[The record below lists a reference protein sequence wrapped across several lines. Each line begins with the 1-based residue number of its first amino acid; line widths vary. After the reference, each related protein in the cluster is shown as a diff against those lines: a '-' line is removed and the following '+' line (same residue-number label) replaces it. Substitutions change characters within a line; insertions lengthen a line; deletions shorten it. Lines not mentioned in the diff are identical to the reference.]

1 MEPPLQPRPPTVFES
16 HRGVESPSL
25 SYPDWLV
32 SVNSSSPLDILDASH
47 KRLLVPQIVG
57 RSRRR
62 RRLSRLAA
70 SPPTLGT
77 CPRSLGCRAWKRAY
91 RGGSRTILE
100 YPGAPLATLLSAMS
114 WMFKRDP
121 VWKYLQTVQYGVHG
135 SFSRISY
142 PTFFPRFEFQDII
155 PPDDFLTSDEELDSV
170 LFGTLRGHVVGLR
183 YYTGVVNNN
192 EMVALQRD
200 PNNPYDKN
208 AIKVNNVNGNQV
220 GHLKKD
226 LAAAL
231 AHIMDNKL
239 AQIEGVVPFGANN
252 AFTMP
257 LHMTF
262 WGKEE
267 NRKMVLDQLKKH
279 GFKLGPAPK
288 TLGFS
293 LESGWG
299 SGRAGPSYSMP
310 VHAAVQ
316 MTTEQLKTEFDKLFE
331 DLKEDDKTH
340 EMEPAEAIETPLL
353 PHQKQALA
361 WMVARENSEEL
372 PPFWEQ
378 RSDLYYNTIT
388 NFSEKDR
395 PENVHGGILADDMGL
410 GKTLTAIAVILTNFH
425 DGTPLPVE
433 RIKKNQQKKECNVND
448 ESVKL
453 GGNNPSEKADGIIKG
468 GSRYS
473 EEPSI
478 SDVKEKNK
486 YPMSEFCSSRPKR
499 RKTVVQYIESSDSED
514 YETSELPQKMK
525 GKLKNAQAETK
536 NRGKGSSKVKEDAEF
551 ACALSSSTPTT
562 KKKMLKKV
570 ASAVES
576 LKKSDV
582 EERPRTTLIICPLSV
597 LSNWIDQF
605 GQHIQSDV
613 QLNFYVYYGP
623 DRIRDPALLSKQDI
637 VLTTYNILTHDYGTK
652 GDSPLHSIR
661 WLRVILDEG
670 HAIRN
675 PNAQQTKAVLDLEAE
690 RRWVLTGT
698 PIQNS
703 LKDLWSL
710 LSFLKLKPFLDRE
723 WWHRT
728 IQRPVTMGDEG
739 GLRRL
744 QSLIKNITLRRT
756 KTSKIKGKPV
766 LELPERK
773 VFIQHITLTD
783 EERKIYQSVK
793 NEGRA
798 TIGRYFNEGT
808 VLAHYADVLGLLLRL
823 RQICCHT
830 HLLTNAVSSTGPSG
844 SDTPEELRNKLIRK
858 MKLIL
863 SSGSDEEC
871 AICLDSLAIP
881 VITHCAH
888 VFCKPC
894 ICQVIQNEQPHA
906 KCPLCRNDINGD
918 NLLECPPEELTCHT
932 ERKSNTEWTSSSKIN
947 ALMHALIDLRK
958 KDPNI
963 KSLVVSQFTTFLSL
977 IETPLKASG
986 FVFTRLDGS
995 MAQKKRVESIQC
1007 FQNTEAGSPTI
1018 MLLSLKAGG
1027 VGLNLSAAS
1036 RVFLMDPAWNP
1047 AAEDQCFD
1055 RCHRLGQK
1063 QEVII
1068 TKFIVKDSVEENM
1081 LKIQNTKRELAAGAF
1096 GTKKTNAN
1104 EVKQAKINEIR
1115 TLIDL

>member
-1 MEPPLQPRPPTVFES
+1 ILKIE
-16 HRGVESPSL
+16 
-25 SYPDWLV
+25 
-32 SVNSSSPLDILDASH
+32 VNVKITGMD
-47 KRLLVPQIVG
+47 
-57 RSRRR
+57 
-62 RRLSRLAA
+62 
-70 SPPTLGT
+70 
-77 CPRSLGCRAWKRAY
+77 
-91 RGGSRTILE
+91 
-100 YPGAPLATLLSAMS
+100 
-114 WMFKRDP
+114 RDP
-121 VWKYLQTVQYGVHG
+121 VWKYLQSVQYGTHG
-135 SFSRISY
+135 SFPRLSY
-142 PTFFPRFEFQDII
+142 PTFFPRFEFQDVIV
-155 PPDDFLTSDEELDSV
+155 PDDFLTSDEELDSV
-170 LFGTLRGHVVGLR
+170 LFGTLRGQVVGLR

-192 EMVALQRD
+192 EMVSLQRE

-220 GHLKKD
+220 GHLKRD

-231 AHIMDNKL
+231 AYIMDNKL
-239 AQIEGVVPFGANN
+239 AQVEGIVPFGANN

-267 NRKMVLDQLKKH
+267 NRKVVSDQLKKH
-279 GFKLGPAPK
+279 GFKLGPTPK
-288 TLGFS
+288 TLGLS
-293 LESGWG
+293 LENPWG
-299 SGRAGPSYSMP
+299 SGRAGPSCNVP
-310 VHAAVQ
+310 VHVAVQ
-316 MTTEQLKTEFDKLFE
+316 MTTEQLKMEFDKLFE
-331 DLKEDDKTH
+331 DLKEDGKTN

-361 WMVARENSEEL
+361 WMISRENSKEL

-378 RSDLYYNTIT
+378 RNDLYYNTIT
-388 NFSEKDR
+388 NFSEKER

-410 GKTLTAIAVILTNFH
+410 GKTLTAIAVILTNFA
-425 DGTPLPVE
+425 DGKPLLSKS
-433 RIKKNQQKKECNVND
+433 KKNQPRKEYKD
-448 ESVKL
+448 ENVKL
-453 GGNNPSEKADGIIKG
+453 RGNNTNKEVDGLSTEPS
-468 GSRYS
+468 RCN
-473 EEPSI
+473 EEPGV
-478 SDVKEKNK
+478 SDIQEKNK
-486 YPMSEFCSSRPKR
+486 YPMLELCSFCPKR
-499 RKTVVQYIESSDSED
+499 RKIAVQCIESNDSEEV
-514 YETSELPQKMK
+514 ETSELPQKMK
-525 GKLKNAQAETK
+525 G
-536 NRGKGSSKVKEDAEF
+536 SSKVREDTTF
-551 ACALSSSTPTT
+551 AHALTSSAPAT
-562 KKKMLKKV
+562 KKKMLKRGLPMMGG
-570 ASAVES
+570 S
-576 LKKSDV
+576 KKCDTG
-582 EERPRTTLIICPLSV
+582 ERTRTTLIICPLSV
-597 LSNWIDQF
+597 LSNWIEQF
-605 GQHIQSDV
+605 EQHIKSEV
-613 QLNFYVYYGP
+613 HLNFYVYYGS

-637 VLTTYNILTHDYGTK
+637 VLTTYNILTHDYGNK
-652 GDSPLHSIR
+652 DDSPLHSIK

-710 LSFLKLKPFLDRE
+710 LSFLKLKPFIDRE
-723 WWHRT
+723 WWYRT
-728 IQRPVTMGDEG
+728 IQRPVTMGEEG

-744 QSLIKNITLRRT
+744 QSLVKNITLRRT

-773 VFIQHITLTD
+773 IFIQHITLSE

-793 NEGRA
+793 NEGKV
-798 TIGRYFNEGT
+798 TIGRYFTEGT

-830 HLLTNAVSSTGPSG
+830 RLLTNGMSSSSPSG
-844 SDTPEELRNKLIRK
+844 NDTPEELRKTLIKK

-871 AICLDSLAIP
+871 AICLDSLTVP

-888 VFCKPC
+888 VFCKLC
-894 ICQVIQNEQPHA
+894 ICQVIQSEQPHA
-906 KCPLCRNDINGD
+906 KCPLCRNNIHGD
-918 NLLECPPEELTCHT
+918 NLLECPPEELTCDS
-932 ERKSNTEWTSSSKIN
+932 EKQSNMEWTSSSKIN
-947 ALMHALIDLRK
+947 ALMHALIELRTK
-958 KDPNI
+958 NPNI
-963 KSLVVSQFTTFLSL
+963 KSLVVSQFTTFLTL
-977 IETPLKASG
+977 LETPLKASG

-1027 VGLNLSAAS
+1027 VGLNLCAAS

-1096 GTKKTNAN
+1096 GTKNTDAN

>member
-1 MEPPLQPRPPTVFES
+1 
-16 HRGVESPSL
+16 
-25 SYPDWLV
+25 
-32 SVNSSSPLDILDASH
+32 
-47 KRLLVPQIVG
+47 
-57 RSRRR
+57 
-62 RRLSRLAA
+62 
-70 SPPTLGT
+70 
-77 CPRSLGCRAWKRAY
+77 
-91 RGGSRTILE
+91 
-100 YPGAPLATLLSAMS
+100 
-114 WMFKRDP
+114 DP

-135 SFSRISY
+135 NFPRLSY

-192 EMVALQRD
+192 EMVALQRE

-208 AIKVNNVNGNQV
+208 AIKVNNVNGNQ
-220 GHLKKD
+220 
-226 LAAAL
+226 
-231 AHIMDNKL
+231 
-239 AQIEGVVPFGANN
+239 
-252 AFTMP
+252 
-257 LHMTF
+257 
-262 WGKEE
+262 
-267 NRKMVLDQLKKH
+267 
-279 GFKLGPAPK
+279 
-288 TLGFS
+288 
-293 LESGWG
+293 
-299 SGRAGPSYSMP
+299 
-310 VHAAVQ
+310 
-316 MTTEQLKTEFDKLFE
+316 
-331 DLKEDDKTH
+331 
-340 EMEPAEAIETPLL
+340 AIETPLL

-361 WMVARENSEEL
+361 WMVSRENSEEL

-378 RSDLYYNTIT
+378 R
-388 NFSEKDR
+388 R
-395 PENVHGGILADDMGL
+395 
-410 GKTLTAIAVILTNFH
+410 
-425 DGTPLPVE
+425 
-433 RIKKNQQKKECNVND
+433 
-448 ESVKL
+448 
-453 GGNNPSEKADGIIKG
+453 
-468 GSRYS
+468 
-473 EEPSI
+473 
-478 SDVKEKNK
+478 
-486 YPMSEFCSSRPKR
+486 
-499 RKTVVQYIESSDSED
+499 
-514 YETSELPQKMK
+514 
-525 GKLKNAQAETK
+525 
-536 NRGKGSSKVKEDAEF
+536 
-551 ACALSSSTPTT
+551 
-562 KKKMLKKV
+562 

-576 LKKSDV
+576 SKKTDV
-582 EERPRTTLIICPLSV
+582 EDKPRTTLIICPLSV
-597 LSNWIDQF
+597 LSNWMDQF
-605 GQHIQSDV
+605 GQHIKSDV
-613 QLNFYVYYGP
+613 HLNFYVYYGP
-623 DRIRDPALLSKQDI
+623 DRVRDPTLLSKQDI
-637 VLTTYNILTHDYGTK
+637 VLTTYNILTHDYG

-710 LSFLKLKPFLDRE
+710 LSFLKLKPFVDRE

-728 IQRPVTMGDEG
+728 IQRPVTMGDEA

-773 VFIQHITLTD
+773 VFIQHITLSD

-830 HLLTNAVSSTGPSG
+830 HLLANAVSSSAPSG
-844 SDTPEELRNKLIRK
+844 NDTPEELRKKLIKK
-858 MKLIL
+858 MKLVL

-871 AICLDSLAIP
+871 AICLDSLMAP

-906 KCPLCRNDINGD
+906 KCPLCRNDIHGD
-918 NLLECPPEELTCHT
+918 SLIECPPEELACDT
-932 ERKSNTEWTSSSKIN
+932 EKKSNIEWTSSSKIN

-958 KDPNI
+958 KNPNI

-977 IETPLKASG
+977 IETPLRASG

-1096 GTKKTNAN
+1096 GTKKTNAS
-1104 EVKQAKINEIR
+1104 EMKQAKINEIR

>member
-1 MEPPLQPRPPTVFES
+1 
-16 HRGVESPSL
+16 
-25 SYPDWLV
+25 
-32 SVNSSSPLDILDASH
+32 
-47 KRLLVPQIVG
+47 
-57 RSRRR
+57 
-62 RRLSRLAA
+62 
-70 SPPTLGT
+70 
-77 CPRSLGCRAWKRAY
+77 
-91 RGGSRTILE
+91 
-100 YPGAPLATLLSAMS
+100 MS

-121 VWKYLQTVQYGVHG
+121 VWKYFQSVQYGAHG
-135 SFSRISY
+135 NFPRLSY

-155 PPDDFLTSDEELDSV
+155 PPDDFLTSDEDLDLV
-170 LFGTLRGHVVGLR
+170 LFGTLRGQVVGLR

-192 EMVALQRD
+192 EMVALQRE

-208 AIKVNNVNGNQV
+208 AIKVNNVNGTQV
-220 GHLKKD
+220 GHLKRD

-231 AHIMDNKL
+231 AYIMDNKL
-239 AQIEGVVPFGANN
+239 AQVEGVVPFGASNT
-252 AFTMP
+252 FTMP

-267 NRKMVLDQLKKH
+267 NRKVVLDQLKKH
-279 GFKLGPAPK
+279 GLKLSSPPK
-288 TLGFS
+288 TLGVS
-293 LESGWG
+293 LENGWC
-299 SGRAGPSYSMP
+299 SGRAGPSYSTP
-310 VHAAVQ
+310 VHVPVQ
-316 MTTEQLKTEFDKLFE
+316 MTAEQLKTEFDKLFE
-331 DLKEDDKTH
+331 DLKEDDKTN
-340 EMEPAEAIETPLL
+340 EMEPSEAIETPLL

-361 WMVARENSEEL
+361 WMISRENSKEL

-378 RSDLYYNTIT
+378 RNDLYYNTIT
-388 NFSEKDR
+388 NFSEKER

-410 GKTLTAIAVILTNFH
+410 GKTLTAIAVILTNFE
-425 DGTPLPVE
+425 DGRPLLGK
-433 RIKKNQQKKECNVND
+433 RGKKNQPRKEYKD
-448 ESVKL
+448 KTIKHRE
-453 GGNNPSEKADGIIKG
+453 NNTDKKADGHTEASTCHG
-468 GSRYS
+468 
-473 EEPSI
+473 EPSV
-478 SDVKEKNK
+478 SDIQEKSNCL
-486 YPMSEFCSSRPKR
+486 MSELSSFCPKR
-499 RKTVVQYIESSDSED
+499 RRVSIQYTESSDSEEI
-514 YETSELPQKMK
+514 ETSELPQKVK
-525 GKLKNAQAETK
+525 GKLKNAQSDTK
-536 NRGKGSSKVKEDAEF
+536 SRVKGSSKVKEDIKF
-551 ACALSSSTPTT
+551 ARALASSAPAT
-562 KKKMLKKV
+562 KRKMFSKGGSVMEGLKKC
-570 ASAVES
+570 
-576 LKKSDV
+576 DTR
-582 EERPRTTLIICPLSV
+582 ERTRTTLIICPLSV

-605 GQHIQSDV
+605 GQHIKSEV
-613 QLNFYVYYGP
+613 HLNFYVYYGP
-623 DRIRDPALLSKQDI
+623 DRIRDPTLLSKQDI
-637 VLTTYNILTHDYGTK
+637 ILTTYHILTHDYGTK
-652 GDSPLHSIR
+652 DASPLHSIK

-710 LSFLKLKPFLDRE
+710 LSFLKLKPFVDRE
-723 WWHRT
+723 WWNRT
-728 IQRPVTMGDEG
+728 IQRPVTTGDSG

-773 VFIQHITLTD
+773 VFIQHITLSE
-783 EERKIYQSVK
+783 EERRIYQSVK
-793 NEGRA
+793 NEGKA
-798 TIGRYFNEGT
+798 TIGRYLTEGT

-830 HLLTNAVSSTGPSG
+830 HLLTNGMSSNGPSTN
-844 SDTPEELRNKLIRK
+844 DTPEELRKMLIKK

-871 AICLDSLAIP
+871 AICLDSLTVP

-894 ICQVIQNEQPHA
+894 ICQVIQSEQPHA
-906 KCPLCRNDINGD
+906 KCPLCRNKIHGD
-918 NLLECPPEELTCHT
+918 SLLECPPEELAYDSEKT
-932 ERKSNTEWTSSSKIN
+932 SNMEWTSSSKIN
-947 ALMHALIDLRK
+947 ALMDALIELRTK
-958 KDPNI
+958 NPNI
-963 KSLVVSQFTTFLSL
+963 KSLVVSQFTAFLSL
-977 IETPLKASG
+977 IETALKTSG

-1007 FQNTEAGSPTI
+1007 FQNTDAGSPTI

-1027 VGLNLSAAS
+1027 VGLNLCAAS

-1096 GTKKTNAN
+1096 GTKNDAN
-1104 EVKQAKINEIR
+1104 EMKQAKINEIR

>member
-1 MEPPLQPRPPTVFES
+1 
-16 HRGVESPSL
+16 
-25 SYPDWLV
+25 
-32 SVNSSSPLDILDASH
+32 
-47 KRLLVPQIVG
+47 
-57 RSRRR
+57 
-62 RRLSRLAA
+62 
-70 SPPTLGT
+70 
-77 CPRSLGCRAWKRAY
+77 
-91 RGGSRTILE
+91 
-100 YPGAPLATLLSAMS
+100 MS

-135 SFSRISY
+135 NFSRLSY

-192 EMVALQRD
+192 EMVALQRE

-220 GHLKKD
+220 GYLKKE

-231 AHIMDNKL
+231 AYIMDNKL

-257 LHMTF
+257 LQMTF

-267 NRKMVLDQLKKH
+267 NRKAVLDQLKKH

-310 VHAAVQ
+310 VHAAIQ

-331 DLKEDDKTH
+331 DLKEDDKTQ
-340 EMEPAEAIETPLL
+340 EMEPAEAVETPLL

-361 WMVARENSEEL
+361 WMVSRENSKEL
-372 PPFWEQ
+372 PPFWEL
-378 RSDLYYNTIT
+378 RNDLYYNTIT

-425 DGTPLPVE
+425 DGKPLPVE
-433 RIKKNQQKKECNVND
+433 RIKKNQVKKECNSS
-448 ESVKL
+448 ESDK
-453 GGNNPSEKADGIIKG
+453 PRRKDTSKKTDGLSKE

-478 SDVKEKNK
+478 SDVKKNK
-486 YPMSEFCSSRPKR
+486 CPMSELSSSRPKR
-499 RKTVVQYIESSDSED
+499 KKIAVQYIESSDSE
-514 YETSELPQKMK
+514 EIEISELPQKMK
-525 GKLKNAQAETK
+525 GKLKNVQSETK
-536 NRGKGSSKVKEDAEF
+536 RVKGPSKVKEDTAF
-551 ACALSSSTPTT
+551 ACALTSSASTT
-562 KKKMLKKV
+562 KKKILKKG
-570 ASAVES
+570 ASTAEGS
-576 LKKSDV
+576 KKTDV

-605 GQHIQSDV
+605 GQHIKSDV
-613 QLNFYVYYGP
+613 HLNFYVYYGP

-710 LSFLKLKPFLDRE
+710 LSFLKLKPFVDRE

-728 IQRPVTMGDEG
+728 VQRPVTMGDEG

-773 VFIQHITLTD
+773 VFIQHITLSD

-793 NEGRA
+793 NEGKA

-830 HLLTNAVSSTGPSG
+830 HLLTNTVSSSGPSG
-844 SDTPEELRNKLIRK
+844 NDTPEELRKKLIKK

-871 AICLDSLAIP
+871 AICLDSLTVP

-906 KCPLCRNDINGD
+906 KCPLCRNDIHGD
-918 NLLECPPEELTCHT
+918 NLLECPPEELSCDS
-932 ERKSNTEWTSSSKIN
+932 EKKSNMEWTSSSKIN
-947 ALMHALIDLRK
+947 ALMHALIDLRTK
-958 KDPNI
+958 NPNI

-986 FVFTRLDGS
+986 FLFTRLDGS

-1027 VGLNLSAAS
+1027 VGLNLCAAS

-1096 GTKKTNAN
+1096 GTKKNAN
-1104 EVKQAKINEIR
+1104 EMKQAKINEIR

>member
-1 MEPPLQPRPPTVFES
+1 
-16 HRGVESPSL
+16 
-25 SYPDWLV
+25 
-32 SVNSSSPLDILDASH
+32 
-47 KRLLVPQIVG
+47 
-57 RSRRR
+57 
-62 RRLSRLAA
+62 
-70 SPPTLGT
+70 
-77 CPRSLGCRAWKRAY
+77 
-91 RGGSRTILE
+91 
-100 YPGAPLATLLSAMS
+100 MS
-114 WMFKRDP
+114 WLLKRDP
-121 VWKYLQTVQYGVHG
+121 VWKYLQTVQLGAYGN
-135 SFSRISY
+135 FSRLSY
-142 PTFFPRFEFQDII
+142 PTFFPRFDFQDII
-155 PPDDFLTSDEELDSV
+155 PPDDVITSDEELDSI

-183 YYTGVVNNN
+183 YYRGVVNNN

-200 PNNPYDKN
+200 PDNPYDKN

-220 GHLKKD
+220 GYIKKD

-231 AHIMDNKL
+231 AYVVDNKL
-239 AQIEGVVPFGANN
+239 AQVEGIVPFGANN

-257 LHMTF
+257 IHMAF

-267 NRKMVLDQLKKH
+267 NKKAVLDQLKRH
-279 GFKLGPAPK
+279 GFKLLPPPK

-293 LESGWG
+293 VESNWG

-340 EMEPAEAIETPLL
+340 EMEPAEAVKTPLL
-353 PHQKQALA
+353 PHQKQALS
-361 WMVARENSEEL
+361 WMVSRENSKEL
-372 PPFWEQ
+372 PPFWEK
-378 RSDLYYNTIT
+378 RNDFYYNTIT
-388 NFSEKDR
+388 NFSEKEP

-425 DGTPLPVE
+425 DGKPLPVE
-433 RIKKNQQKKECNVND
+433 RMKKSQLKKDCNIS

-453 GGNNPSEKADGIIKG
+453 GVNNNDEKEDGLSKEE
-468 GSRYS
+468 SRYS
-473 EEPSI
+473 KEPSI

-486 YPMSEFCSSRPKR
+486 HTLSDNFRKR
-499 RKTVVQYIESSDSED
+499 RKTAFPHLESSDLEEI
-514 YETSELPQKMK
+514 ETSELPHKTK
-525 GKLKNAQAETK
+525 VKLKNAKVENK
-536 NRGKGSSKVKEDAEF
+536 CRGKGFSKIKEDSEF
-551 ACALSSSTPTT
+551 ACAITPCTPSM
-562 KKKMLKKV
+562 KKKMLRKG
-570 ASAVES
+570 ASAVEDS
-576 LKKSDV
+576 KKTDL
-582 EERPRTTLIICPLSV
+582 EDKPRTTLIICPLSV

-605 GQHIQSDV
+605 GQHIKSEV
-613 QLNFYVYYGP
+613 HLNFCVYYGP

-675 PNAQQTKAVLDLEAE
+675 PNAQQTKAVLDLETE

-728 IQRPVTMGDEG
+728 IQRPVTMGDEA

-756 KTSKIKGKPV
+756 KTSKVKGKPV

-773 VFIQHITLTD
+773 VFIQHITLSD
-783 EERKIYQSVK
+783 NERKIYQSVK
-793 NEGRA
+793 DEGRA

-830 HLLTNAVSSTGPSG
+830 HLLTNAVSSSG
-844 SDTPEELRNKLIRK
+844 STGNDTPEELRKKLIRK

-871 AICLDSLAIP
+871 AICLDSLSVP

-894 ICQVIQNEQPHA
+894 ICQVIQNEQPNA
-906 KCPLCRNDINGD
+906 KCPLCRNNIDGN
-918 NLLECPPEELTCHT
+918 NLLECPPEELAATV
-932 ERKSNTEWTSSSKIN
+932 EKKPNTEWMSSSKIN
-947 ALMHALIDLRK
+947 ALMHALIDLRMK
-958 KDPNI
+958 NPNI

-977 IETPLKASG
+977 IETPLKSSG

-1007 FQNTEAGSPTI
+1007 FQSTEAGSPTI

-1027 VGLNLSAAS
+1027 VGLNLSTAS

-1096 GTKKTNAN
+1096 GTKKPNAD
-1104 EVKQAKINEIR
+1104 EMKQAKINEIK

>member
-1 MEPPLQPRPPTVFES
+1 
-16 HRGVESPSL
+16 
-25 SYPDWLV
+25 
-32 SVNSSSPLDILDASH
+32 
-47 KRLLVPQIVG
+47 
-57 RSRRR
+57 
-62 RRLSRLAA
+62 
-70 SPPTLGT
+70 
-77 CPRSLGCRAWKRAY
+77 
-91 RGGSRTILE
+91 
-100 YPGAPLATLLSAMS
+100 MS

-121 VWKYLQTVQYGVHG
+121 VWKYLQTVQYGVPG
-135 SFSRISY
+135 SFPRLSY

-192 EMVALQRD
+192 EMVALQRE
-200 PNNPYDKN
+200 PSNPYDKN

-220 GHLKKD
+220 GHLKKE

-239 AQIEGVVPFGANN
+239 AQVEGVVPFGANN

-267 NRKMVLDQLKKH
+267 NRKAVLDQLKKH

-288 TLGFS
+288 ALGFS
-293 LESGWG
+293 LESSWG
-299 SGRAGPSYSMP
+299 SGRAGPSYSVP

-361 WMVARENSEEL
+361 WMVSRENSKEL

-378 RSDLYYNTIT
+378 RNDLYYNTIT
-388 NFSEKDR
+388 NFSEKER

-425 DGTPLPVE
+425 NGKPLPVE
-433 RIKKNQQKKECNVND
+433 RTKKNQLKKESNIKD

-453 GGNNPSEKADGIIKG
+453 GRNNSNEKADGLVK
-468 GSRYS
+468 GSRCS
-473 EEPSI
+473 GESSI

-486 YPMSEFCSSRPKR
+486 YSKSELSSSRPKR
-499 RKTVVQYIESSDSED
+499 RKTTVQYTESSDSE
-514 YETSELPQKMK
+514 EIEASELPQKMK
-525 GKLKNAQAETK
+525 GKLKNVQLE
-536 NRGKGSSKVKEDAEF
+536 GKSRVKAGSSKVRAETEF
-551 ACALSSSTPTT
+551 ARALTSSSSAT
-562 KKKMLKKV
+562 KKKMLKKG
-570 ASAVES
+570 ASAVEGS
-576 LKKSDV
+576 KKTDV

-605 GQHIQSDV
+605 GQHIKSDV
-613 QLNFYVYYGP
+613 HLNFYVYYGS

-652 GDSPLHSIR
+652 GDSPLHSLR

-675 PNAQQTKAVLDLEAE
+675 PNAQQTKAVLDLEAD

-710 LSFLKLKPFLDRE
+710 LSFLKLKPFIDRE

-773 VFIQHITLTD
+773 VFIQHITLSD

-830 HLLTNAVSSTGPSG
+830 HLLTNAVSSSG
-844 SDTPEELRNKLIRK
+844 SSAFSLGNDTPEELQKKLIRK

-871 AICLDSLAIP
+871 AICLDSLTVP
-881 VITHCAH
+881 VITRCAH

-906 KCPLCRNDINGD
+906 KCPLCRNDIHAD
-918 NLLECPPEELTCHT
+918 NLLECPPEELSCDT
-932 ERKSNTEWTSSSKIN
+932 EKKSNTEWTSSSKIN
-947 ALMHALIDLRK
+947 ALMHALVELRK
-958 KDPNI
+958 NNPNI

-977 IETPLKASG
+977 IETPLRASG

-1096 GTKKTNAN
+1096 GSKKSNAN
-1104 EVKQAKINEIR
+1104 EMKQAKINEIR